1 MPFGFFV
8 RRFACAGFLSIK
20 RIGTELTV
28 HAAHESNNKNDRFF
42 CVLDFSPVRGIDRRD
57 PGNFQF
63 IRLFSFRGFEMT
75 CFFYNKREKL
85 SDE

>member
-1 MPFGFFV
+1 MPFGFSV

-42 CVLDFSPVRGIDRRD
+42 CVLDFSPVRGID
-57 PGNFQF
+57 
-63 IRLFSFRGFEMT
+63 
-75 CFFYNKREKL
+75 
-85 SDE
+85 